1 MMVCNAEENSAPHRR
16 SVLQQPVAPVSCDAR
31 DQARQ
36 HNQRGIA
43 LAPQGNHREARMEFR
58 LAVRLRPDYA
68 EAQYNLGIELEQ
80 LDEFEAAIEAFRPAL
95 SLRPCGWR
103 WGWP

>member
-1 MMVCNAEENSAPHRR
+1 
-16 SVLQQPVAPVSCDAR
+16 
-31 DQARQ
+31 
-36 HNQRGIA
+36 
-43 LAPQGNHREARMEFR
+43 MEFR